1 MRKSVKQNKETNG
14 KKIIQLFWQR
24 IAQVW
29 HRIFQIDL
37 HTCLYYT
44 KVVKSLLFFSLL
56 LLSLSFSLPFS
67 LFFLF
72 LSLPLP
78 HSPSEWKWRCRMWHF
93 IRLYFLRVCPVCEW
107 ACECVFPPCCYTYRY
122 LNFINKAR
130 LCNAS
135 ETAFECMWPLLAI
148 LWLIILSS
156 FPSSLPIW
164 FDLKR
169 SIFVFFLFFF
179 SSRVC
184 GIELYRFQIVIQE
197 FYRILYT

>member
-44 KVVKSLLFFSLL
+44 KVVKSLLFFLSCFSPS
-56 LLSLSFSLPFS
+56 LSLSLS
-67 LFFLF
+67 LFFF
-72 LSLPLP
+72 SFYLSLSLILLP
-78 HSPSEWKWRCRMWHF
+78 SGSEDVGCDISF
-93 IRLYFLRVCPVCEW
+93 DYTFCVCVLCVSER
-107 ACECVFPPCCYTYRY
+107 ASVFPPCCYTYRY